1 MRKNYLLG
9 RKAYLLGRNYRQKV
23 FGYAMMKLLQKT
35 MKQILFYGPDHGII
49 KKEYHEEKEEKQ
61 IQH

>member
-9 RKAYLLGRNYRQKV
+9 RNYRQNGV
-23 FGYAMMKLLQKT
+23 GYAMMKLLQKT
-35 MKQILFYGPDHGII
+35 LKQILFYGPDHGII

>member
-1 MRKNYLLG
+1 MRKN
-9 RKAYLLGRNYRQKV
+9 YLLGRNYRQKV

-35 MKQILFYGPDHGII
+35 LKQILFYGPDHGII